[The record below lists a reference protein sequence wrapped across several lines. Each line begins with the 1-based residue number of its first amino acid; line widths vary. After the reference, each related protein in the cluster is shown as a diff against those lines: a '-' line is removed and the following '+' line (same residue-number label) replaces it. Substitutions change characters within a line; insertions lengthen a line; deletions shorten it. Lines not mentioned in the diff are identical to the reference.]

1 MDPEALCQS
10 QNICEVVLEIFKL
23 ISTHFDSN
31 AHSHLGIT
39 DWLCLESRVDEKWE
53 RQVETIKWKTAGCA

>member
-10 QNICEVVLEIFKL
+10 QNICEVVLEIFML

-39 DWLCLESRVDEKWE
+39 DWFCLESRVDEKWE